1 MKRRNFVSTLG
12 SVGLLGAL
20 PAWSQ
25 AVQAAAGSP
34 CSALDWQQFDDCA
47 ACTGRRYRIKGPAGA
62 RLELTSVAP
71 GYGKDPRQFVAR
83 FSSDTPLPDGIYT
96 LETAT
101 ERRELYLQSSPA
113 DPTRLRAEINLT
125 G

>member
-1 MKRRNFVSTLG
+1 MKRRNFVTTLG
-12 SVGLLGAL
+12 SVSVLGAL
-20 PAWSQ
+20 PVWSQ

-34 CSALDWQQFDDCA
+34 SSALDWQQFADCA
-47 ACTGRRYRIKGPAGA
+47 ACTGRRYRVAGPSPA
-62 RLELTSVAP
+62 RLTLSSVAP

-83 FSSDTPLPDGIYT
+83 FTSDMPLVDGIYT

-101 ERRELYLQSSPA
+101 ERRELYLQASPD
-113 DPTRLRAEINLT
+113 DPTCLRAEINLA